1 MIKPKTYTEAIS
13 LIKERLDIVDVV
25 SEYVILKKSGRNYM
39 GCCPFHKEKTPSFS
53 VNPERQIYKCFG
65 CGEGG
70 DALSFLM
77 KINNQSFNEV
87 ISELAQ
93 KFGIPL
99 PEFKG
104 QEGSSDLKKQI
115 FNVNELAAE
124 YFEKNLFENPT
135 AQKALDYLLEKRKY
149 DKSIIKKYRF
159 GYSSNK
165 YDELLKYLSKE
176 HNISTDLMEKAGL
189 ISQSKSK
196 DNFID
201 RFRGRLMI
209 PIEDENSNI
218 VGFGA
223 RTLEE
228 GQNPK
233 YLNSPETLVY
243 NKSRII
249 YGLNKAKSSIREQ
262 DAVVVMEGYFDVI
275 TAQVNGVENAVA
287 TCGTALTKSHIKN
300 LSRYMTKRKIYLAF
314 DADAAGQMAIQR
326 GVETVKEAFEGLG
339 EIKQF
344 DDNFNTNTDFSCEI
358 RVINTPEGKDPDE
371 FIKTHG
377 AEAYKTLVEKAP
389 LLIDYEISTII
400 NKEGDAKTP
409 QQKAAVIKK
418 LIPLLFEVKNEII
431 KEEYIKKISKQ
442 LDIAQNAIN
451 KELSHYKGG
460 TTNNEIKIQRKTE
473 ISQIVKKITNKCII
487 AQKNLLSV
495 YFINENKIAFDTLN
509 SFLNDVEF
517 IDENLILI
525 KNTLKEISKEV
536 TNKQELEQKA
546 MDRLVDNS
554 EAKKELIDIIFMAQQ
569 LNSMNARNLK
579 EYIEDN
585 ISVINEYPDTNK
597 NKQLKAKYKEAQD
610 EISSLQLQ
618 YELREQLKKKYSRL
632 ETN

>member
-135 AQKALDYLLEKRKY
+135 AQKALEYLLEKRKY

-201 RFRGRLMI
+201 RFRGRLMQ
-209 PIEDENSNI
+209 ERLKKD
-218 VGFGA
+218 
-223 RTLEE
+223 
-228 GQNPK
+228 K
-233 YLNSPETLVY
+233 
-243 NKSRII
+243 
-249 YGLNKAKSSIREQ
+249 IR
-262 DAVVVMEGYFDVI
+262 
-275 TAQVNGVENAVA
+275 N
-287 TCGTALTKSHIKN
+287 
-300 LSRYMTKRKIYLAF
+300 
-314 DADAAGQMAIQR
+314 
-326 GVETVKEAFEGLG
+326 
-339 EIKQF
+339 
-344 DDNFNTNTDFSCEI
+344 
-358 RVINTPEGKDPDE
+358 
-371 FIKTHG
+371 
-377 AEAYKTLVEKAP
+377 
-389 LLIDYEISTII
+389 ISTRL
-400 NKEGDAKTP
+400 KPSSTT
-409 QQKAAVIKK
+409 KAA
-418 LIPLLFEVKNEII
+418 
-431 KEEYIKKISKQ
+431 
-442 LDIAQNAIN
+442 
-451 KELSHYKGG
+451 
-460 TTNNEIKIQRKTE
+460 
-473 ISQIVKKITNKCII
+473 
-487 AQKNLLSV
+487 
-495 YFINENKIAFDTLN
+495 
-509 SFLNDVEF
+509 
-517 IDENLILI
+517 
-525 KNTLKEISKEV
+525 
-536 TNKQELEQKA
+536 
-546 MDRLVDNS
+546 
-554 EAKKELIDIIFMAQQ
+554 
-569 LNSMNARNLK
+569 
-579 EYIEDN
+579 
-585 ISVINEYPDTNK
+585 
-597 NKQLKAKYKEAQD
+597 
-610 EISSLQLQ
+610 
-618 YELREQLKKKYSRL
+618 
-632 ETN
+632 